1 MLVCIRSPHEH
12 GGSVVDNYDEPCQ
25 RDIAPRGE
33 ITGTAP
39 APSMV
44 VASDLSG
51 RASCTAKSAR
61 LGSVKTTTSRDIR
74 EKPHNSGFGGL
85 GDPSNQELVRAAGV
99 EPAPPFGERI
109 LSPLRLPISPR
120 PQTPL
125 FQYLI
130 PIWDYGLLNMPVF
143 LVANHC
149 NTIQRIFNE
158 FQLPPVPSFEASIR
172 RDGQGRFARSATS
185 CAATS
190 HSATLRRSA
199 GAT

>member
-74 EKPHNSGFGGL
+74 EKPHNSGFGCL
-85 GDPSNQELVRAAGV
+85 GNPSNQAVGAGGGSRTRTPSRRTDFKSVASTDFATPANPIVSVPYTDMGLWAPKYAGFACCKSLQHNTTNFQRVPTAPSAFVRGFY
-99 EPAPPFGERI
+99 PPGWART
-109 LSPLRLPISPR
+109 LRAL
-120 PQTPL
+120 
-125 FQYLI
+125 
-130 PIWDYGLLNMPVF
+130 
-143 LVANHC
+143 H
-149 NTIQRIFNE
+149 
-158 FQLPPVPSFEASIR
+158 
-172 RDGQGRFARSATS
+172 ARATS
-185 CAATS
+185 
-190 HSATLRRSA
+190 RIQPP
-199 GAT
+199 